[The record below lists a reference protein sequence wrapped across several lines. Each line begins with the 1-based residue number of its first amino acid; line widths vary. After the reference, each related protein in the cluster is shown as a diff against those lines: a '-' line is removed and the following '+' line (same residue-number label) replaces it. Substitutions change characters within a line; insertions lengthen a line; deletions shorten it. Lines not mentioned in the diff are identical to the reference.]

1 MALPPCEL
9 SGEKRQQFAQT
20 YVIKLLSGSNT
31 GSVQTWVKGRL
42 TDGAGAGALVHA
54 RPSSIQSEGV
64 SSEDISPELYIVLT
78 DSAAHRFEGRAR
90 ALEAAVEQLPG
101 SPQVEWVRPLTR
113 RLQRLFGWGDVV
125 SSR

>member
-42 TDGAGAGALVHA
+42 SDGAGAGALVHA
-54 RPSSIQSEGV
+54 RPSSIQSEAV

-113 RLQRLFGWGDVV
+113 RLQRNVTE
-125 SSR
+125 